1 MTQEQDSQWSYRLG
15 AATLAAMAGLVLG
28 LLFGGLAVVAGIATS
43 LASFAGA
50 GSLAGAASGLLA
62 PAGAM
67 DFFFGTLH
75 FFIGFFAT
83 VLDRVDEDTPSRLY
97 GRATEQSRWPRW
109 AFIFGVA
116 FALFL
121 LML

>member
-1 MTQEQDSQWSYRLG
+1 MNQEQDSPWAYRLG
-15 AATLAAMAGLVLG
+15 AATLGAMAGLALG
-28 LLFGGLAVVAGIATS
+28 LLLGSLAVAAGAATP
-43 LASFAGA
+43 LAHFAGA
-50 GSLAGAASGLLA
+50 GSLAGVASGLLA

-83 VLDRVDEDTPSRLY
+83 VLDRVDDDTPSRLY
-97 GRATEQSRWPRW
+97 GHAAGREGWPRW
-109 AFIFGVA
+109 AFIFGIA

-121 LML
+121 TLL